1 MPIPYNDISAVTVNY
16 IVPELVDN
24 YYKVSPVFVLVFKG
38 ESVRGFPGGNQIQ
51 QPIQYAPLKA
61 GAFAPGGTFDI
72 IYVNTDTAMTFNVK
86 FYYANVTIQGTQLPL
101 NRGDC
106 AVMSFVEEKMING
119 SQALAAALAGDMY
132 GDGQG
137 TVTSQ
142 IALDGFLAA
151 YDDGTNYPSYG
162 GLSRAAIGSGANS
175 GINGYY
181 QNVAGPLSIPTLQKA
196 YGQATFG
203 NKQPNL
209 LTTTQAI
216 YNSLYNKMVPAQR
229 VMDTT
234 SDLFSIGFQALRF
247 NNQQL
252 VVVEPQCLEPDR
264 EQVARGV
271 HDALRWHHLVVER
284 VVDGLSRGQQVRL
297 LVAERRLPIR
307 LLQRRDAQRAGH
319 VLVVAVAAA
328 VGAGAEG
335 CTQQPAV

>member
-24 YYKVSPVFVLVFKG
+24 YYKVSPDFVLVFKS
-38 ESVRGFPGGNQIQ
+38 ETVKGFPGGNQIQ

-72 IYVNTDTAMTFNVK
+72 SYVNTDTAMTFNVK
-86 FYYANVTIQGTQLPL
+86 FYYANVTIQGTELPL
-101 NRGDC
+101 NRGD
-106 AVMSFVEEKMING
+106 AATMAFVEEKMING

-142 IALDGFLAA
+142 IAIDVFLAA
-151 YDDGTNYPSYG
+151 YDDGSNYPSYG

-216 YNSLYNKMVPAQR
+216 YNSLYAKMVPAQR

-247 NNQQL
+247 NNQRL
-252 VVVEPQCLEPDR
+252 VVDQYCPSGYLFLINTDFMCAWIS
-264 EQVARGV
+264 EQELFDFGFTGFKELPNSVDAAGQLCMGGDIVVSAPRLGGV
-271 HDALRWHHLVVER
+271 L
-284 VVDGLSRGQQVRL
+284 
-297 LVAERRLPIR
+297 
-307 LLQRRDAQRAGH
+307 AGIT
-319 VLVVAVAAA
+319 A
-328 VGAGAEG
+328 
-335 CTQQPAV
+335 